1 MDRPVTLATLFLFEW
16 TMGYAL
22 ALGFGWRTA
31 RPLAIDLADTYGLLA
46 GVVTFLVVLGG
57 ILHIVQL
64 PLLAQLSLR
73 PGPGS
78 SSPSVS
84 TGWLSGL
91 GSVALVSAGSIAGL
105 VALMRLGL
113 FYWAFLTGIAVL
125 ALIREALGSR
135 WLMDPGAHARRSL
148 TWFRPWVSIVALVL
162 LGALAV
168 LAEPWELGD
177 TCRTC
182 GHVPAVV
189 VGGLVGA
196 MTGLVLVR
204 RDPGHGTNPA
214 SEQV

>member
-1 MDRPVTLATLFLFEW
+1 MNRPITLATLFWFEW
-16 TMGYAL
+16 TFGYAL

-31 RPLAIDLADTYGLLA
+31 RPLAIDLADTYGLVT

-73 PGPGS
+73 PGAGS
-78 SSPSVS
+78 SSPSVR
-84 TGWLSGL
+84 TGWLSSA
-91 GSVALVSAGSIAGL
+91 GSVALVLAGSIAGL
-105 VALMRLGL
+105 AALMRLGL
-113 FYWAFLTGIAVL
+113 FYSAFLTWIAVL
-125 ALIREALGSR
+125 AVIREVLGTY
-135 WLMDPGAHARRSL
+135 WLMDPGVPARGSS

-168 LAEPWELGD
+168 FGEPWELGD

-189 VGGLVGA
+189 VGVLVGA
-196 MTGLVLVR
+196 VTGSVLVR

-214 SEQV
+214 SDQL